1 MLDSIY
7 NFIVI
12 SIMKKKILLAAAL
25 SVCATAFAQNAAVV
39 NGEAI
44 PSASIDKI
52 ITNSGQPDS
61 PELRKQIRESLI
73 NEKLIL
79 QEAKKLRLSENKNVK
94 AQLEQIRKNMMISAV
109 VDHYLNEKDNAPTE
123 AEVKAEY
130 EKIKTAS
137 AGAKEYHVRHILL
150 DKETDANSVIAK
162 LKNGAKFEDLAK
174 TMSKDTKSAANG
186 GDLGWL
192 NPEVVNPEF
201 GRGMLALKKPGDF
214 SEQPINT
221 PPVGWH
227 VIKLDEIRDFVLPP
241 LDKIRAAVEQR
252 VRMDPVWREGKVEA
266 IVKLLRTKAKI
277 Q

>member
-1 MLDSIY
+1 
-7 NFIVI
+7 
-12 SIMKKKILLAAAL
+12 MKKKILLAAAL
-25 SVCATAFAQNAAVV
+25 SISVTAFAQNAAVV

-44 PSASIDKI
+44 PNASIDKAI
-52 ITNSGQPDS
+52 ATLSQLGQPDS
-61 PELRKQIRESLI
+61 PELRKQIREELI

-79 QEAKKLRLSENKNVK
+79 QEAKKLRLSENKTVK
-94 AQLEQIRKNMMISAV
+94 AQLEQTRKNMMITAV
-109 VDHYLNEKDNAPTE
+109 IDHYLSEKNNAPTE
-123 AEVKAEY
+123 AQIKAEY

-150 DKETDANSVIAK
+150 DKESDATSVIAK
-162 LKNGAKFEDLAK
+162 LKSGAKFEDLAK
-174 TMSKDTKSAANG
+174 TMSKDSKSAVNG

-192 NPEVVNPEF
+192 NPDVVNPEF
-201 GRGMLALKKPGDF
+201 ARGMLALKKAGDY

-241 LDKIRAAVEQR
+241 LDKIKDAVEQR
-252 VRMDPVWREGKVEA
+252 VRMDRVWRAEKVESM
-266 IVKLLRTKAKI
+266 IKLLRNKAKI